1 MYIIKNAFKSIAR
14 SKGRNILIGI
24 IVAVI
29 AVASCISLSIKNA
42 ADEAEAQG
50 KQLLNV
56 TATISAD
63 RQKLMSSVQSG
74 SQDDIRALMQKYS
87 GGLSLD
93 EMQKYAKSAYVK
105 DFVYSMSSSL
115 NASGSLKPYSEN
127 TADDSAANGSL
138 GTGSSA
144 DKGSSVNG
152 SGKQSG
158 QGNAFRQAF
167 GRMGMQGD
175 FTVIGY
181 SSENAMTAF
190 VNGTSK
196 ITSGKLFSIDK
207 ADSTCI
213 ISSDLAAF
221 NGLKIG
227 DRITLSNPNKDDE
240 TYELTIAGIYTNSDA
255 GSTDSGMMRFSN
267 SQDPANQ
274 IYTGYNTLKAITSA
288 SAANA
293 VTSTD
298 SSTGEQTTTALR
310 EITTGTYMFENAAAL
325 DNFRNDVTKMG
336 LDSNYTVTSRDE
348 NTYEQSLVPLNNLS
362 SFATT
367 LLIIILAIGAV
378 ILIVFNIFN
387 IRERKFEV
395 GVLTAIGMKKG
406 KVAMQFICE
415 LFAVTFIALI
425 IGTAA
430 GSAISVPTANA
441 LLKSQIS
448 AQQNQLT
455 QRADNFGHGG
465 MQVGALGGGNAS
477 MFGIFG
483 RNAQNVNYLSTINAV
498 TNLRVVGELLGIGIL
513 LTILSSLAAAVFVM
527 RYEPLKILSNR
538 S

>member
-1 MYIIKNAFKSIAR
+1 MYILKNAFKSIAR

-29 AVASCISLSIKNA
+29 ATASCISLSIKNA
-42 ADEAEAQG
+42 AGEAEEQG
-50 KQLLNV
+50 KKLLNV
-56 TATISAD
+56 TATISVD
-63 RQKLMSSVQSG
+63 RQKLLNSVQNG
-74 SQDDIRALMQKYS
+74 SQDDIRSLMQKYS

-93 EMQKYAKSAYVK
+93 EMQKYAKSQYVK
-105 DFVYSMSSSL
+105 NFVYSMTSSL
-115 NASGSLKPYSEN
+115 NAGGSLKPYSEN
-127 TADDSAANGSL
+127 TADNSVTGDASN
-138 GTGSSA
+138 TGSSGNNA
-144 DKGSSVNG
+144 GSTG
-152 SGKQSG
+152 EGRQG
-158 QGNAFRQAF
+158 GPGNAFRQAF
-167 GRMGMQGD
+167 GRMGAQGD

-181 SSENAMTAF
+181 SSEDAMTAF
-190 VNGTSK
+190 VNGSSK
-196 ITSGKLFSIDK
+196 ITSGQLFNIDK
-207 ADSTCI
+207 PDSTCI
-213 ISSDLAAF
+213 ISSDLATF
-221 NGLKIG
+221 NGLKVG
-227 DRITLSNPNKDDE
+227 DKINLSNPNKDDE
-240 TYELTIAGIYTNSDA
+240 TYTLTISGIYTNTES

-274 IYTGYNTLKAITSA
+274 IFMGYNTLKAITSA

-293 VTSTD
+293 ATSTD
-298 SSTGEQTTTALR
+298 NNADGQTTTALR
-310 EITTGTYMFENAAAL
+310 EITTGTYMFANTAAL
-325 DNFRNDVTKMG
+325 DSFRNDTSKMG
-336 LDSNYTVTSRDE
+336 LDSNYTVTSSDE
-348 NTYEQSLVPLNNLS
+348 NSYEQSLIPLNNLS
-362 SFATT
+362 RFATT

-441 LLKSQIS
+441 MLSSQIS
-448 AQQNQLT
+448 AQQAQFT
-455 QRADNFGHGG
+455 QRADNFGRRG
-465 MQVGALGGGNAS
+465 MQVSALGGSSES

-498 TNLRVVGELLGIGIL
+498 TNLNVVGELLGIGVL
-513 LTILSSLAAAVFVM
+513 LTVLSSLAAAVFVM